1 MVRFLRL
8 FMIVFLA
15 FGLASCGILGKKKPP
30 AKEIEI
36 KPAPENAGLDFL
48 VTASPLVN
56 PQPDGQPSPTVV
68 RVYLLNGDTAFAN
81 ASFRQLWENDAK
93 TLGPTM
99 LGKAE
104 LIVQPGSVAHVKAP
118 MAEGTVLV
126 AVVVGFRDFQDAKW
140 RAMVP
145 LQGEKQLKLKA
156 DLKTLAVNLGPQD

>member
-1 MVRFLRL
+1 MVRVLRVL
-8 FMIVFLA
+8 VVIGLA
-15 FGLASCGILGKKKPP
+15 FGMASCGMFGKKKPP
-30 AKEIEI
+30 AQEIEI
-36 KPAPENAGLDFL
+36 KPAPKNAGIDLL

-56 PQPDGQPSPTVV
+56 PQPDGQASPTVL
-68 RVYLLNGDTAFAN
+68 RLYLLSGDTAFAN

-104 LIVQPGSVAHVKAP
+104 VIVQPGSVAHVKAP

-140 RAMVP
+140 RAMIP

-156 DLKTLAVNLGPQD
+156 ELKSLSVNLGPQD